1 MDLRRKL
8 HLTKTQIYLA
18 VLSASIIAVSSIVL
32 AQDDSNKEELGQ
44 LDVSADEYDPVHFI
58 PSDEDRERFLRI
70 DQGQGSACQT
80 NDLLY
85 VQDTMTADNLMSDAE
100 ISNRSSDDILTSIWA
115 REISDS
121 FTQSCE
127 GPNE

>member
-8 HLTKTQIYLA
+8 HLTKTQLYLA
-18 VLSASIIAVSSIVL
+18 SLSASIIAVSSVVL
-32 AQDDSNKEELGQ
+32 AQEDSNKEEIGQ
-44 LDVSADEYDPVHFI
+44 LDVSAEQYNPVHFI

-70 DQGQGSACQT
+70 EQGSSCET

-85 VQDTMTADNLMSDAE
+85 VQGTMT
-100 ISNRSSDDILTSIWA
+100 SNNRVSNSAILNHSSDDILMTIWS

-127 GPNE
+127 GSNE

>member
-1 MDLRRKL
+1 MVLRRKL
-8 HLTKTQIYLA
+8 HLTKTQLYLTL
-18 VLSASIIAVSSIVL
+18 LSASIIAVSSAVL
-32 AQDDSNKEELGQ
+32 AQEDSNKEDPGQ
-44 LDVSADEYDPVHFI
+44 LDVSAEEYDPVHFI

-70 DQGQGSACQT
+70 EQGSSCEI

-85 VQDTMTADNLMSDAE
+85 VQDTMT
-100 ISNRSSDDILTSIWA
+100 SNNQVRNSAILNHSSDDILMTIWS

-127 GPNE
+127 GSNE

>member
-1 MDLRRKL
+1 MVLRRKL
-8 HLTKTQIYLA
+8 HLTKTHLYL
-18 VLSASIIAVSSIVL
+18 VLLSASIIAVSSAVL
-32 AQDDSNKEELGQ
+32 AQEDSNKEDPVQ
-44 LDVSADEYDPVHFI
+44 LDVSAEEYHPVHFI

-70 DQGQGSACQT
+70 EQGSSCEI

-85 VQDTMTADNLMSDAE
+85 VQDTMS
-100 ISNRSSDDILTSIWA
+100 SNNRVSNSAILNHSSDDILMTLWS

-127 GPNE
+127 GSNE

>member
-1 MDLRRKL
+1 MVLRRKL
-8 HLTKTQIYLA
+8 YLTKTQLYLTL
-18 VLSASIIAVSSIVL
+18 LSASIIAVSSAVL
-32 AQDDSNKEELGQ
+32 AQEDSNKEDPGQ
-44 LDVSADEYDPVHFI
+44 LDVSAEEYDPVHFI

-70 DQGQGSACQT
+70 EQGSSCEI

-85 VQDTMTADNLMSDAE
+85 VQDTMT
-100 ISNRSSDDILTSIWA
+100 SNNQVRNSAILNHSSDDILMTIWS

-127 GPNE
+127 GSNE